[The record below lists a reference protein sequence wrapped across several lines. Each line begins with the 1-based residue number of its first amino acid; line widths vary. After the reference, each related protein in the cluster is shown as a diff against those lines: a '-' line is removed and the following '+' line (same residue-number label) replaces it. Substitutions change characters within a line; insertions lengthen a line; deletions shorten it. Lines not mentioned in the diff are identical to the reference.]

1 MADPQERRH
10 GPAPSRRRRLTGFL
24 ALFLVAHLLL
34 PLLGVLDVMPWSA
47 VLASLVALHLGLL
60 YGSLWPRSRL
70 LGPNLVEIAAQD
82 HGGERVYLTFD
93 DGPDAGVTSQVLD
106 ILQASGT
113 CASFFV
119 VGEKVS
125 RSPHLVRRMVA
136 AGHRLENH
144 SQSHLKRFSLLTPWR
159 MGREI
164 DEAQATIH
172 KEAGRL
178 PAYFRAPAGLRS
190 PWLLPLLERRGL
202 ELVTWTRRG
211 FDAVSRDPD
220 RVLARLSRG
229 LNAGDILVL
238 HDGGAALSADG
249 RPVILHVLPR
259 LLRLLREKNLQPAP
273 LPTSRAF
280 TS

>member
-1 MADPQERRH
+1 
-10 GPAPSRRRRLTGFL
+10 
-24 ALFLVAHLLL
+24 VAHLLL
-34 PLLGVLDVMPWSA
+34 PLLGVLHVMPWAA
-47 VLASLVALHLGLL
+47 VLAGLVALHLGLL

-70 LGPNLVEIAAQD
+70 LGSNLVKISAED
-82 HGGERVYLTFD
+82 HGGERIYLTFD

-125 RSPHLVRRMVA
+125 RSPDLVRRMVA

-144 SQSHLKRFSLLTPWR
+144 TQSHLKRFSLLTPWR
-159 MGREI
+159 MSREI
-164 DEAQATIH
+164 DEAQVAIE
-172 KEAGRL
+172 KEAGRQ
-178 PAYFRAPAGLRS
+178 PGYFRAPAGLRS
-190 PWLLPLLERRGL
+190 PWLLPLLDRRGL

-229 LNAGDILVL
+229 LSAGDILVL

-249 RPVILHVLPR
+249 KPVILHVLPR
-259 LLRLLREKNLQPAP
+259 LLRLLREKNLQPTV
-273 LPTSRAF
+273 LPRPRTLIS
-280 TS
+280 